1 MARWR
6 RDARQEQQQQQQQQQ
21 LEPPPDGS
29 AANGDA
35 HEASVDAAGAAA
47 GAAWRDAGAAA
58 APSPWLLKPWSSSR
72 SRGLLLVSELQAALA
87 SCGAAFGS
95 AAILIPPAQRPR
107 CSSPHALRLPAPP
120 QLRP

>member
-6 RDARQEQQQQQQQQQ
+6 RDARQEQQEQQQQQQQ
-21 LEPPPDGS
+21 LEPSPDGA

-35 HEASVDAAGAAA
+35 DEASVDA
-47 GAAWRDAGAAA
+47 AGAAA